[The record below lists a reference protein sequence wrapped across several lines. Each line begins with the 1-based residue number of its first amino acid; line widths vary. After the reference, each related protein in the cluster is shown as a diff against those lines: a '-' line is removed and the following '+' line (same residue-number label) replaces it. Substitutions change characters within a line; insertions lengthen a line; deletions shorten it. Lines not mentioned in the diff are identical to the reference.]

1 MTFLKVGTALSA
13 LAIATCAHAA
23 TGEAAPAPADTAPVD
38 TSADA
43 PAPEKDAD
51 SIVVTGTA
59 TTYSNTQVTA
69 AMLDRQSALTSVN
82 DVLNELPGVLV
93 TEGDG
98 FGSSDWA
105 TSITMRGFT
114 SSGGTQQ
121 IGTTIDGIPNG
132 GSGYGG
138 GSKANRY
145 LDVLNLKTVQ
155 VSQGTSDIASR
166 SNEALGGTLNY
177 VTTDPEKEQRLRI
190 TLAGGDYSAKKFYA
204 RYDTGEFAPN
214 TYAWISGSA
223 SRVHDWIDGSGH
235 TRRDQIAGK
244 IISTQGKLALTGYL
258 SYDDA
263 DESEYASVSKAAFD
277 NDRNADGL
285 VGNWTGIPYLDQNYR
300 SGSRALRK
308 NLLGYLKAKVDLGEV
323 QLTLSGYG
331 HKMRGRGDWLPPY
344 LVDVTN
350 DGAGNANSEYSGGGT
365 VLGGAA
371 LGKIYYVTPTGAT
384 APMTAGCTGTATV
397 PAVYSPTC
405 YASDAAPVMSYRHT
419 HYDNRRLG
427 AMADLDWTHDF
438 GAASNRLRAG
448 LWYENGKATQTRD
461 WHKISNAQVGYA
473 FDSRPYWVQYST
485 DYGVDEFMYYAED
498 VLTYGPLTARV
509 GAKQFF
515 LKQDR
520 QGLLT
525 GDTSYT
531 KLDYHSDPL
540 LSVGVSYATPVDGLE
555 LFAGYSQNFAAIQ
568 KGLLDQGAVAVQAV
582 KPETADNIELGA
594 RYSGSRIEG
603 SLTFYD
609 ISFDNRIAYI
619 ASSLVTGIDYLG
631 ETDGVYLNVGG
642 IHSQG
647 VEAALAWRATP
658 HLTLSGTYSY
668 NRAKYRGTGNAA
680 QDASIGITPGAQV
693 YNTPKSMA
701 TLSADY
707 RGDLFKAGI
716 ATKYVGDRFIDTRGS
731 AVADSFLLT
740 NAYVGVNLRR
750 VSELLKNADLTVT
763 VTNLTDERYLAGADG
778 GTAFLGT
785 PRTVTAALTL
795 DF

>member
-1 MTFLKVGTALSA
+1 MRIVSMGSALSA
-13 LAIATCAHAA
+13 LAMALGAQAMTAQAA
-23 TGEAAPAPADTAPVD
+23 EAPAEAPAADTAATD
-38 TSADA
+38 TDTT
-43 PAPEKDAD
+43 

-59 TTYSNTQVTA
+59 TTYANTQVTP

-93 TEGDG
+93 TEGDS

-114 SSGGTQQ
+114 SGGGTQQ

-132 GSGYGG
+132 GSSYGG

-177 VTTDPEKEQRLRI
+177 VTSDPEKEQRLRF
-190 TLAGGDYSAKKFYA
+190 TLAGGDYSAKKFYV

-244 IISTQGKLALTGYL
+244 IISTQGKVDLTGYL

-263 DESEYASVSKAAFD
+263 DESEYASVSKENFD
-277 NDRNADGL
+277 SNPNADGL
-285 VGNWTGIPYLDQNYR
+285 VGNWTGIPVLDQSYR

-323 QLTLSGYG
+323 KLALTGYG

-344 LVDVTN
+344 LVNVTD
-350 DGAGNANSEYSGGGT
+350 DGAGNPNSEFTGGST
-365 VLGGAA
+365 VYGGSQ

-384 APMTAGCTGTATV
+384 APLLAGCD
-397 PAVYSPTC
+397 PNSNDVYQPSC
-405 YASDAAPVMSYRHT
+405 YASGSVPAMSYRHT
-419 HYDNRRLG
+419 HYRNRRLG
-427 AMADLDWTHDF
+427 VMADADWTHEF
-438 GAASNRLRAG
+438 GNATNLLRAG
-448 LWYENGKATQTRD
+448 IWYENGKATQTRD
-461 WHKISNAQVGYA
+461 WHKITDARVGYA
-473 FDSRPYWVQYST
+473 YDGQPYWVQYST
-485 DYGVDEFMYYAED
+485 DYKVDEFMYYAED
-498 VLTYGPLTARV
+498 VLTFGPLTARAGV
-509 GAKQFF
+509 KQFF

-520 QGLLT
+520 QGLLAP
-525 GDTSYT
+525 DTSYT
-531 KLDYHSDPL
+531 RISYHSDPL
-540 LSVGVSYATPVDGLE
+540 LSVGLSYTTPVEGLE
-555 LFAGYSQNFAAIQ
+555 LFGGYSQNFAAIQ
-568 KGLLDQGAVAVQAV
+568 KGLLDQGALAVKTV
-582 KPETADNIELGA
+582 KPETADNIEVGA
-594 RYSGSRIEG
+594 RYSGKRLEG

-631 ETDGVYLNVGG
+631 ETDGIYQNVGG

-658 HLTLSGTYSY
+658 RLTLSGTYSY
-668 NRAKYRGTGNAA
+668 NRAKYRGTGNTEKDSA
-680 QDASIGITPGAQV
+680 IGITPGAQV
-693 YNTPKSMA
+693 YNTPKNMA

-716 ATKYVGDRFIDTRGS
+716 ASKFVDDRFIDTRGT
-731 AVADSFLLT
+731 AVADSFILT

-750 VSELLKNADLTVT
+750 VSDLLKNAELTVT